1 MSGPQTPTGNA
12 PIDPTSTGPAS
23 IGPASIGLFPLKT
36 VLLPGA
42 ALGLRVFERRY
53 LDLVRDCMRQGTTF
67 GVCLIIDGAE
77 AGPPAVPAAFGTEA
91 RIEDFGSGDDGL
103 LTLRVRGARRFHV
116 TRTRVRDSGLIVAQV
131 EWCDPDPDDELRPQ
145 HALLATLLQRI
156 LDQVGGEHAKA
167 APARFDDAAWV
178 GWRLAELLP
187 LSDQQRQ
194 ALLQQHDP
202 HARLDSLLAAL

>member
-1 MSGPQTPTGNA
+1 MTES
-12 PIDPTSTGPAS
+12 PTSGTASVGPACL
-23 IGPASIGLFPLKT
+23 GLFPLQT

-53 LDLVRDCMRQGTTF
+53 LDLVRDCMRSGTSF
-67 GVCLIIDGAE
+67 GVCLILEGNE
-77 AGPPAVPAAFGTEA
+77 AGPPPLPAAFGTEA
-91 RIEDFGSGDDGL
+91 RIEDFGSGNDGL
-103 LTLRVRGARRFHV
+103 LTLRVRGARRFHA
-116 TRTRVRDSGLIVAQV
+116 TRTRVRDSGLVVAEV
-131 EWCDPDPDDELRPQ
+131 EWCDPDPDDELRPE
-145 HALLATLLQRI
+145 HALLGTLLQRI

-194 ALLQQHDP
+194 SLLQQHDP
-202 HARLDSLLAAL
+202 HARLDTLLAAL